1 MDSIQSQ
8 INIIEA
14 RIRQYKE
21 SDFYSEEEKTR
32 LIQKEEIALEKLLL
46 QKADDIVVNNPE
58 ILS

>member
-1 MDSIQSQ
+1 MDSVQSQ

-14 RIRQYKE
+14 RIRQYKD
-21 SDFYSEEEKTR
+21 SDFYSTEEKTR
-32 LIQKEEIALEKLLL
+32 LIQKEETALEKLLL

>member
-14 RIRQYKE
+14 RIRQYKD
-21 SDFYSEEEKTR
+21 SDFYSSEEKTR
-32 LIQKEEIALEKLLL
+32 LIQKEETALEKLLL

>member
-14 RIRQYKE
+14 RIRQYKD
-21 SDFYSEEEKTR
+21 SDFYSTEEKTR
-32 LIQKEEIALEKLLL
+32 LIQKEETALEKLLL

>member
-14 RIRQYKE
+14 RIRQYKD
-21 SDFYSEEEKTR
+21 SDFYSAEEKTR
-32 LIQKEEIALEKLLL
+32 LIQKEETALEKLLL